1 MFKFKFPDIGEGIT
15 EGKILKWFVNSGD
28 SIVEGDSLFLVETD
42 KVNAEI
48 PSPVG
53 GIVTSTKAKEGEII
67 YVGNVVVEIQ
77 TSEDD
82 VESNDSP
89 NETVVEESKAIDEG
103 ETAGVVGE
111 LEVSSQI
118 IAVSHEEKVAFKDG
132 PTMKILS
139 TPVARKLA
147 KDLGIDIHKIKG
159 TGPIGRVMK
168 EDIYLASKE
177 METNKAASNLSAEVP
192 VSPTAAQPIII
203 PDLKFVGEVERVP
216 LTMLRKTIAKNM
228 VLSKSVI
235 PHASATDEI
244 DVSKLVAFREQSKNM
259 AIAQGVHLTYM
270 PFIIKAVTL
279 ALKDYPIFNASYDDK
294 TEELVLKKYYN
305 IGVAVDTPDGLL
317 VPVIKDSDKK
327 GILPIA
333 RELSLL
339 AEKAKNKALTLDTLQ
354 NGTFTITNYGAIGAT
369 SGIPVIKHPEV
380 AILGVGKIAKKPVV
394 INNEIVIRDI
404 LTITI
409 CIDHRVIDGG
419 DAGRFLGRL
428 RAYLDDPMLLVLS

>member
-1 MFKFKFPDIGEGIT
+1 MYKFKFPDIGEGIT

-28 SIVEGDSLFLVETD
+28 SVKEGDSLFLVETD

-53 GIVTSTKAKEGEII
+53 GIVVSTKAKEGEII
-67 YVGNVVVEIQ
+67 YVGNVVIEIE
-77 TSEDD
+77 TSENALK
-82 VESNDSP
+82 STSSL
-89 NETVVEESKAIDEG
+89 NEPIDKKSKAIDEG

-118 IAVSHEEKVAFKDG
+118 IAISKEEKPSLEDESSIKVLA
-132 PTMKILS
+132 

-159 TGPIGRVMK
+159 TGPVGRIMK
-168 EDIYLASKE
+168 EDIYLANEEKLTVS
-177 METNKAASNLSAEVP
+177 P
-192 VSPTAAQPIII
+192 VSRPSSTASPSILI
-203 PDLKFVGEVERVP
+203 PELKFAGEVERVP
-216 LTMLRKTIAKNM
+216 LSMLRKTIAKNM

-244 DVSKLVAFREQSKNM
+244 DVSKLVAFRTQSKNM
-259 AIAQGVHLTYM
+259 AIEQGVHLTYM
-270 PFIIKAVTL
+270 PFIVKAVTL
-279 ALKDYPIFNASYDDK
+279 ALKDFPMFNASYDDK
-294 TEELVLKKYYN
+294 SEELVLKKYYN
-305 IGVAVDTPDGLL
+305 IGIAVDTPDGLL
-317 VPVIKDSDKK
+317 VPIIKDSDKK

-333 RELSLL
+333 KELSMLS
-339 AEKAKNKALTLDTLQ
+339 EKAKDKTLTLDSLQ

-369 SGIPVIKHPEV
+369 SGIPIIKHPEV
-380 AILGVGKIAKKPVV
+380 AVLGVGKIAKKPVV
-394 INNEIVIRDI
+394 VENDIVIRDI
-404 LTITI
+404 LTITL

-428 RAYLDDPMLLVLS
+428 KSYLDDPVLLVLS

>member
-1 MFKFKFPDIGEGIT
+1 MYKFKFPDIGEGIT

-28 SIVEGDSLFLVETD
+28 SVKEGDSLFLVETD

-48 PSPVG
+48 PSPVS

-67 YVGNVVVEIQ
+67 YVGNVVIEIE
-77 TSEDD
+77 TSEDAL
-82 VESNDSP
+82 ESTSSL
-89 NETVVEESKAIDEG
+89 NETIDKESKAIDEG

-118 IAVSHEEKVAFKDG
+118 IAISHEEKSTLKDDSSL
-132 PTMKILS
+132 KILA

-147 KDLGIDIHKIKG
+147 KDLGIDIQKIKG
-159 TGPIGRVMK
+159 TGPIGRIMK
-168 EDIYLASKE
+168 EDIYLASE
-177 METNKAASNLSAEVP
+177 EKATTKP
-192 VSPTAAQPIII
+192 ITTTPTPTAQSILI
-203 PDLKFVGEVERVP
+203 PELKFAGEVERVP

-235 PHASATDEI
+235 PHATAMDEI
-244 DVSKLVAFREQSKNM
+244 DVSKLVAFRTQSKTM
-259 AIAQGVHLTYM
+259 AIEQGVHLTYM

-279 ALKDYPIFNASYDDK
+279 ALKDYPMFNSSYDDK

-327 GILPIA
+327 GILPVA
-333 RELSLL
+333 KELSLL
-339 AEKAKNKALTLDTLQ
+339 AEKAKNKTLTLDTLQ

-394 INNEIVIRDI
+394 IDNDIVIRDI
-404 LTITI
+404 LTITL

-428 RAYLDDPMLLVLS
+428 KAYLDDPMLLVLS

>member
-28 SIVEGDSLFLVETD
+28 SIKEGDSLFLVETD

-48 PSPVG
+48 PSPVS
-53 GIVTSTKAKEGEII
+53 GIVASTKGEEGDTI

-82 VESNDSP
+82 LKSKSSLDKVIDKKS
-89 NETVVEESKAIDEG
+89 ETIDEG

-118 IAVSHEEKVAFKDG
+118 IAISHEEKVSLEETPSIKVLA
-132 PTMKILS
+132 

-147 KDLGIDIHKIKG
+147 KDLGIDILKIKG
-159 TGPIGRVMK
+159 TGPIGRIMK
-168 EDIYLASKE
+168 EDIYLASEEKVP
-177 METNKAASNLSAEVP
+177 NKHISIAST
-192 VSPTAAQPIII
+192 TAAQSIVI
-203 PDLKFVGEVERVP
+203 PELKFAGEVERVP

-235 PHASATDEI
+235 PHASATNEI
-244 DVSKLVAFREQSKNM
+244 DVSKLVAFRKQAKAM
-259 AIAQGVHLTYM
+259 AIEQGLHLTYM

-279 ALKDYPIFNASYDDK
+279 ALKDYPMFNASYDDK

-305 IGVAVDTPDGLL
+305 IGIAVDTPDGLL

-327 GILPIA
+327 GILPVA
-333 RELSLL
+333 KELSLL
-339 AEKAKNKALTLDTLQ
+339 AEKAKNKTLTLDSLQ
-354 NGTFTITNYGAIGAT
+354 NGTFSITNYGAIGAT

-380 AILGVGKIAKKPVV
+380 AILGVGKIEKKPVV
-394 INNEIVIRDI
+394 IDNEIVIRDM

-428 RAYLDDPMLLVLS
+428 KAYLDDPMLLVLS

>member
-1 MFKFKFPDIGEGIT
+1 MYKFKFPDIGEGIT

-28 SIVEGDSLFLVETD
+28 SVKEGDSLFLVETD

-48 PSPVG
+48 PSPVS

-67 YVGNVVVEIQ
+67 YVGNVVIEIE
-77 TSEDD
+77 TSED
-82 VESNDSP
+82 VLESTSSL
-89 NETVVEESKAIDEG
+89 NETIDTASKAIDEG

-118 IAVSHEEKVAFKDG
+118 IAISHEEKSTPKDESSI
-132 PTMKILS
+132 KILA

-159 TGPIGRVMK
+159 TGPVGRIMK
-168 EDIYLASKE
+168 EDIYLASEEKV
-177 METNKAASNLSAEVP
+177 TTKPITVT
-192 VSPTAAQPIII
+192 PTTHSILI
-203 PDLKFVGEVERVP
+203 PELKFSGEVERVP

-235 PHASATDEI
+235 PHATAMDEI
-244 DVSKLVAFREQSKNM
+244 DVSKLVAFRAQSKTM
-259 AIAQGVHLTYM
+259 AIEQGIHLTYM

-279 ALKDYPIFNASYDDK
+279 ALKDYPMFNASYDDK

-327 GILPIA
+327 GILPVA
-333 RELSLL
+333 KELSLL
-339 AEKAKNKALTLDTLQ
+339 SEKAKNKTLTLDTLQ

-394 INNEIVIRDI
+394 IDNEIVIRDI
-404 LTITI
+404 LTITL

-428 RAYLDDPMLLVLS
+428 KAYLDDPMLLVLS

>member
-28 SIVEGDSLFLVETD
+28 PIKEGDSLFLVETD

-53 GIVTSTKAKEGEII
+53 GIVTSKKAEEGEII

-82 VESNDSP
+82 VKNTDSP
-89 NETVVEESKAIDEG
+89 NETVIEGSKAIDEG

-118 IAVSHEEKVAFKDG
+118 IAVSHEEKSVKEEESS
-132 PTMKILS
+132 TKILS

-177 METNKAASNLSAEVP
+177 RKTEISTPFAEVP
-192 VSPTAAQPIII
+192 VSPTAQAITI
-203 PDLKFVGEVERVP
+203 PELKFAGEVERVP

-244 DVSKLVAFREQSKNM
+244 DVSKLVAFRAQAKPM
-259 AIAQGVHLTYM
+259 AITQGVHLTYM

-279 ALKDYPIFNASYDDK
+279 ALKDYPMFNASYDDK

-305 IGVAVDTPDGLL
+305 IGVAVDTPDGLI

-327 GILPIA
+327 GVLPVA

-380 AILGVGKIAKKPVV
+380 AILGVGKIIKKPVV
-394 INNEIVIRDI
+394 VDNEIVIRDM

-409 CIDHRVIDGG
+409 CVDHRVIDGG
-419 DAGRFLGRL
+419 DAGRFLSRL
-428 RAYLDDPMLLVLS
+428 RTYLDDPMLLVLS